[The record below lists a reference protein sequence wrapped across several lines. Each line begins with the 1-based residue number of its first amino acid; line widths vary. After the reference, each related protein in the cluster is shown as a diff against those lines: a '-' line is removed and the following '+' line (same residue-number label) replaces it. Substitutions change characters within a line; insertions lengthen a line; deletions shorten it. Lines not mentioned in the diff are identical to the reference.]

1 MMKQGRGLRPFLL
14 LPEFTNIRESHS
26 SALPIED
33 VKFDQGL
40 KENFFSERVL
50 MRSKW

>member
-1 MMKQGRGLRPFLL
+1 MKYKTYL